1 MRGDEVNGKRRDGR
15 SRYGLETSGCFIV
28 KNEDEDKEDD
38 DGLGEGRGWGESGVF
53 ISDPKLELSY
63 GFDDNADPAQKT
75 QFRFNRRN

>member
-1 MRGDEVNGKRRDGR
+1 MV
-15 SRYGLETSGCFIV
+15 LV
-28 KNEDEDKEDD
+28 KGED
-38 DGLGEGRGWGESGVF
+38 VF

>member
-1 MRGDEVNGKRRDGR
+1 MVKLGNRRM
-15 SRYGLETSGCFIV
+15 
-28 KNEDEDKEDD
+28 
-38 DGLGEGRGWGESGVF
+38 GVF